1 MDFIYELYQNDNFV
15 IYLTIA
21 LVILIILFVVVLFLG
36 KRDKK
41 LEETRKLQKIE
52 LNGFKEEK
60 KDDVKLEVPVNE
72 KVEELP
78 KVEEKSIVELTMDT
92 ANESDVVM
100 MEDKNTDDINVVTFE
115 PEKTIVNEEVKEETI
130 DDLNLE
136 KDLNDL
142 ESIRKEFDSIE
153 LPEIKKEDPKIEVKK
168 ENKYKAGPQIFSSV
182 FVNKEKEPENSI
194 VEETKTEIKP
204 EIKIEDNKKRDI
216 PKVNLF
222 SIEDDEEE
230 IELPSLKEETKEE
243 KTVIFNDIEGE
254 TYKVNK

>member
-1 MDFIYELYQNDNFV
+1 MKNNYYIQKDNNTENIVLVEFNEMDGYHI
-15 IYLTIA
+15 T
-21 LVILIILFVVVLFLG
+21 
-36 KRDKK
+36 
-41 LEETRKLQKIE
+41 
-52 LNGFKEEK
+52 
-60 KDDVKLEVPVNE
+60 
-72 KVEELP
+72 P
-78 KVEEKSIVELTMDT
+78 K
-92 ANESDVVM
+92 
-100 MEDKNTDDINVVTFE
+100 
-115 PEKTIVNEEVKEETI
+115 
-130 DDLNLE
+130 
-136 KDLNDL
+136 
-142 ESIRKEFDSIE
+142 
-153 LPEIKKEDPKIEVKK
+153 IKKEDPKIEVKK

-254 TYKVNK
+254 T